1 MEKTGEPVGKM
12 TTMLIL
18 NHKANTLCWAGI
30 PGDRWSTQ
38 AAGQK
43 MRHESHGGRASP
55 SPDLPSPS
63 SN

>member
-1 MEKTGEPVGKM
+1 MENTGEPVGKM

-18 NHKANTLCWAGI
+18 NHKASTLCWARI

-43 MRHESHGGRASP
+43 MRHESHGGRCISKP
-55 SPDLPSPS
+55 
-63 SN
+63 